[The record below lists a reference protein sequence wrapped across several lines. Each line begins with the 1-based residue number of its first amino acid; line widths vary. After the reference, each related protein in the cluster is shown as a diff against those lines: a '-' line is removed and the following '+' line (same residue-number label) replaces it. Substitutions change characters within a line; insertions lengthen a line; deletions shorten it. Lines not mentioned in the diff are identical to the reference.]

1 LKTLCV
7 LLPVYNAHHSLES
20 SVSELLEVLP
30 ELTES
35 FELCIL
41 DDGST
46 DDTADVARE
55 LAARYPQIT
64 LVRHPVRLGLAETIQ
79 TALDNTRGEIVL
91 VGDEDY
97 CLDPDDLRTL
107 WQLRDSQ
114 RRLGRPAISL
124 VDDDELR
131 IRRLLD
137 WKPRLAG
144 SLGNGFQV
152 IRREAFEQLRLKQA
166 AEMVTRVDQLSW
178 PSTEPATLRPNFLG
192 TYHHFAWQEQ

>member
-1 LKTLCV
+1 MKTLCV

-46 DDTADVARE
+46 DDTAEVARE

-114 RRLGRPAISL
+114 RRLGRRHHDHRGWEAGAGPP
-124 VDDDELR
+124 
-131 IRRLLD
+131 RRDRRPVLLY
-137 WKPRLAG
+137 WR
-144 SLGNGFQV
+144 
-152 IRREAFEQLRLKQA
+152 
-166 AEMVTRVDQLSW
+166 
-178 PSTEPATLRPNFLG
+178 
-192 TYHHFAWQEQ
+192 